1 LTGLYIATPLVRSY
15 RTISPLPLSCGD
27 GTGLAVLRQDA
38 GVPEHLTATEHH
50 RPDAARRCPTLPAYG
65 AEDRL
70 DFLGQQS
77 VNVSLTEA
85 TWSGSRR

>member
-1 LTGLYIATPLVRSY
+1 MPLLY
-15 RTISPLPLSCGD
+15 GD

-38 GVPEHLTATEHH
+38 GVPEHLTATEHQ

-70 DFLGQQS
+70 DFLRQQS
-77 VNVSLTEA
+77 VNVNLTEE
-85 TWSGSRR
+85 TWLVVRR